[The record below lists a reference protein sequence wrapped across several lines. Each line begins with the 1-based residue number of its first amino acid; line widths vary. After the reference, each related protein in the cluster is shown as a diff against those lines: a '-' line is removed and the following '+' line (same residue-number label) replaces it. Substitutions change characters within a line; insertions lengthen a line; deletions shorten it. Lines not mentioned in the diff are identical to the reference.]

1 MTTASQVAA
10 NQANAHHS
18 TGPKTAAGKAIVA
31 QNNFR
36 HGLTGAFRVLDRENP
51 EEYRAMQLALEKEH
65 QPATATEEM
74 LVETM
79 AHSYWLRKR
88 ALILQHTCFTGETPT
103 CREPKDLALY
113 IRYQNTNDRAFH
125 RALND
130 LLKLR
135 AEKRKHEIGFESQK
149 HKRAEEARR
158 QAGESRKQD
167 LHEYAVL
174 LAGAKVDHQ
183 WALTANQKLP
193 QLVAAIAEE
202 ERLEDQKAA

>member
-1 MTTASQVAA
+1 MSTQAQVSA
-10 NQANAHHS
+10 NQSNAQHS
-18 TGPKTAAGKAIVA
+18 SGPKTAAGKAIVA

-36 HGLTGAFRVLDRENP
+36 HGFTGGFRVLDWENQ
-51 EEYRAMQLALEKEH
+51 EDYRALQLSLEKEH
-65 QPATATEEM
+65 QPATPTEEM

-88 ALILQHTCFTGETPT
+88 ALILQNTCFSGESPV
-103 CREPKDLALY
+103 CIDEKSLALY
-113 IRYQNTNDRAFH
+113 IRYQNTHDRAFH

-135 AEKRKHEIGFESQK
+135 AEKRKQEIGFESQA
-149 HKRAEEARR
+149 HKQAEETRR
-158 QAGESRKQD
+158 QARETRKQD

-183 WALTANQKLP
+183 WVLTANQRLP
-193 QLVAAIAEE
+193 QLVAAAVEE
-202 ERLEDQKAA
+202 QKLAAQKAA